1 MANVVVSAL
10 ATWNG
15 KALKKAKSDVSVFDK
30 QLKSLGRTFGITFSA
45 AAVVAFSKNAV
56 KAFAADEVA
65 AKSLALQLENT
76 GNAFR
81 VSEVENYIQGLEK
94 TYAILTDLRKPFQ
107 TFLNLTRSVG
117 LSQRTL
123 EAALN
128 ISAGTGESLDTVVNA
143 LAAGIRGNT
152 KAINNLNTGIDANI
166 IKTGDM
172 NKIMAALEER
182 FKGQAA
188 ARLDT
193 YAGKVD
199 VLKKSA
205 DEASKSIGKSLV
217 GALEILS
224 KDNSVSELANDFEN
238 LGDNIA
244 YAIIQMAKLL
254 DKLSAVTSSASF
266 KPALLLLGAAASAAT
281 GNPLPFV
288 AAFGTVGAM
297 GIGGALTSKRSLSSE
312 ENSTLAKAR
321 ILNRRIESKIIALTN
336 TTRKEEYDI
345 LKKKT
350 ALDKLKEKFDL
361 ERVGLTTALNQAT
374 DEEIK
379 TRIRAKITI
388 LDQDEVESVKRLAEL
403 EAIEALR
410 KLADSAGL
418 AGKSLESFGVEKIRT
433 LNTKID
439 TYIEDMAISII
450 RELNARI
457 AAMLAKFNFTSPTG
471 GSGASDGG
479 GGGGGNIIY
488 SSAVQKF
495 AIESTAKLN
504 DKIQDYLAGFGM
516 GGVQRSSSQSPMDIK
531 ITVDAGGDRM
541 SQAIAE
547 SIQVATRSGYST
559 VPAGFLV

>member
-15 KALKKAKSDVSVFDK
+15 RALKKAKSDVSVFDK
-30 QLKSLGRTFGITFSA
+30 QIKSLGRTFGVTFSA
-45 AAVVAFSKNAV
+45 AAVVAFSKSAV

-81 VSEVENYIQGLEK
+81 VTEVENYIQGLEK

-143 LAAGIRGNT
+143 LAAGIRGQT
-152 KAINNLNTGIDANI
+152 KSINNLNTGIDANI

-205 DEASKSIGKSLV
+205 DEAAKSIGKSLV

-224 KDNSVSELANDFEN
+224 KDNSVSALATDFEN

-244 YAIIQMAKLL
+244 YAIIQIAKLI
-254 DKLSAVTSSASF
+254 DKLSVLTSSPSF
-266 KPALLLLGAAASAAT
+266 KPALLLLGAAGTAVT
-281 GNPLPFV
+281 KNPAPFL

-297 GIGGALTSKRSLSSE
+297 GVGSALTSRRSLSSE
-312 ENSTLAKAR
+312 ENSALAKAR

-336 TTRKEEYDI
+336 SKRKEEYDLI
-345 LKKKT
+345 KKKT
-350 ALDKLKEKFDL
+350 DMDKLKEKFDVEL
-361 ERVGLTTALNQAT
+361 IGLQKARNEAT
-374 DEEIK
+374 DEETKRRLDGLIA
-379 TRIRAKITI
+379 IAKNDDA
-388 LDQDEVESVKRLAEL
+388 LAKKALAEL
-403 EAIEALR
+403 DAAEKAQLFAKNFSIA
-410 KLADSAGL
+410 
-418 AGKSLESFGVEKIRT
+418 LESIKSMTDKINDFIKSQA
-433 LNTKID
+433 LNFD
-439 TYIEDMAISII
+439 DSLNAIKS
-450 RELNARI
+450 LNARI
-457 AAMLAKFNFTSPTG
+457 AAMIAKLGGNVSTATDSGPGSAVYNYALEEVKKKNEEIKSFEYNLGLESSRGLNADISEFLAKF
-471 GSGASDGG
+471 AS
-479 GGGGGNIIY
+479 
-488 SSAVQKF
+488 S
-495 AIESTAKLN
+495 STAPE
-504 DKIQDYLAGFGM
+504 IR
-516 GGVQRSSSQSPMDIK
+516 V
-531 ITVDAGGDRM
+531 TVDAGGDKL

-559 VPAGFLV
+559 VPAGFIV

>member
-15 KALKKAKSDVSVFDK
+15 RALKKAKSDVSVFDK
-30 QLKSLGRTFGITFSA
+30 QLKSLGRTFGVTFSA

-81 VSEVENYIQGLEK
+81 VNEVENYIQGLEK

-107 TFLNLTRSVG
+107 TFLNLTKSVG

-143 LAAGIRGNT
+143 LAAGIRGQT
-152 KAINNLNTGIDANI
+152 KSINNLNTGIDANI

-205 DEASKSIGKSLV
+205 DEAAKSIGKSLV

-244 YAIIQMAKLL
+244 YAIIQMAKLI
-254 DKLSAVTSSASF
+254 DKLSVLTSSPSF
-266 KPALLLLGAAASAAT
+266 KPALLLLGAAGTAVT
-281 GNPLPFV
+281 KNPAPFL

-297 GIGGALTSKRSLSSE
+297 GIGTAVTSKRSLSSE
-312 ENSTLAKAR
+312 ENSALAKAR
-321 ILNRRIESKIIALTN
+321 ILNRRIEERIITLTN
-336 TTRKEEYDI
+336 GERKKEYDL

-350 ALDKLKEKFDL
+350 ALDKLKEKFDVEL
-361 ERVGLTTALNQAT
+361 IGLQKARNETTDKETKLRLDALIAIKKNDEALGIKALAELDAAEAAKLFAKNFYIALDSVKTMT
-374 DEEIK
+374 DKINDFIK
-379 TRIRAKITI
+379 SQVTSF
-388 LDQDEVESVKRLAEL
+388 DEALESVK
-403 EAIEALR
+403 
-410 KLADSAGL
+410 
-418 AGKSLESFGVEKIRT
+418 SLNK
-433 LNTKID
+433 
-439 TYIEDMAISII
+439 
-450 RELNARI
+450 RI
-457 AAMLAKFNFTSPTG
+457 ADMINKLGGPTTAATTG
-471 GSGASDGG
+471 PMITGPSGAS
-479 GGGGGNIIY
+479 Y
-488 SSAVQKF
+488 TPAQSQA
-495 AIESTAKLN
+495 AILDTKELN
-504 DKIQDYLAGFGM
+504 SRINDFLGGFGM
-516 GGVQRSSSQSPMDIK
+516 GTQRSSSQSPMDIK
-531 ITVDAGGDRM
+531 ITVDAGGDRL

-559 VPAGFLV
+559 VPNGFIA

>member
-15 KALKKAKSDVSVFDK
+15 RALRKAKSDVTVFDK
-30 QLKSLGRTFGITFSA
+30 QLKSLARTFGITFSA

-56 KAFAADEVA
+56 KAFAADELA

-81 VSEVENYIQGLEK
+81 VNEVENYIQGLEK

-128 ISAGTGESLDTVVNA
+128 ISAGTGESLETVVSA
-143 LAAGIRGNT
+143 LAAGIRGQT
-152 KAINNLNTGIDANI
+152 RSINNLNTGIDANI

-205 DEASKSIGKSLV
+205 DEAAKSIGKSLV

-224 KDNSVSELANDFEN
+224 KDNSVSELATDFEN

-244 YAIIQMAKLL
+244 YAITQMAKLI
-254 DKLSAVTSSASF
+254 DKLSVLTSSPSF
-266 KPALLLLGAAASAAT
+266 KPALLLLGAAATAVT
-281 GNPLPFV
+281 KNPAPFL

-297 GIGGALTSKRSLSSE
+297 GIGTAVTSKRKLSPE
-312 ENSTLAKAR
+312 ENSALAKAR
-321 ILNRRIESKIIALTN
+321 LLNRRIEERIITLTN
-336 TTRKEEYDI
+336 GKRKEEYDL

-350 ALDKLKEKFDL
+350 ALDKLKEKFDVEL
-361 ERVGLTTALNQAT
+361 IGLQKARNEAT
-374 DEEIK
+374 DEETKRRLDGLIAIK
-379 TRIRAKITI
+379 KN
-388 LDQDEVESVKRLAEL
+388 DEALGIKALAEL
-403 EAIEALR
+403 DAAAAAELFAKNFNIALESIR
-410 KLADSAGL
+410 TMTDKINDFIKSQVTSFDDALESVRSLNKRIADMISKLATVPIAAPTGQMFTGSSGAQYTAAQSQAAILD
-418 AGKSLESFGVEKIRT
+418 
-433 LNTKID
+433 TK
-439 TYIEDMAISII
+439 
-450 RELNARI
+450 ELNSRI
-457 AAMLAKFNFTSPTG
+457 
-471 GSGASDGG
+471 
-479 GGGGGNIIY
+479 
-488 SSAVQKF
+488 
-495 AIESTAKLN
+495 N
-504 DKIQDYLAGFGM
+504 DFLGGFGM
-516 GGVQRSSSQSPMDIK
+516 GTQRSSSQSPMDIK
-531 ITVDAGGDRM
+531 ITVDAGGDRL

-559 VPAGFLV
+559 VPAGFIA

>member
-30 QLKSLGRTFGITFSA
+30 QIKSLGRTFGVTFSA
-45 AAVVAFSKNAV
+45 AAVVAFSKSAV

-81 VSEVENYIQGLEK
+81 VTEVENYIQGLEK

-143 LAAGIRGNT
+143 LAAGIRGQT
-152 KAINNLNTGIDANI
+152 KSINNLNTGIDANI

-224 KDNSVSELANDFEN
+224 KDNSVSELATDFEN

-244 YAIIQMAKLL
+244 YAIIQIAKLI
-254 DKLSAVTSSASF
+254 DKLSVLTSSPSF
-266 KPALLLLGAAASAAT
+266 KPALLLLGAAGTAVT
-281 GNPLPFV
+281 KNPAPFL

-297 GIGGALTSKRSLSSE
+297 GVGSALTSKRSLSSE
-312 ENSTLAKAR
+312 ENSALAKAR

-336 TTRKEEYDI
+336 TKRKEEYDI

-350 ALDKLKEKFDL
+350 DMDKLREKFDVEL
-361 ERVGLTTALNQAT
+361 IGLQKARNEAT
-374 DEEIK
+374 DEETKRRLDGLIA
-379 TRIRAKITI
+379 IAKNDDA
-388 LDQDEVESVKRLAEL
+388 LAKKALAEL
-403 EAIEALR
+403 DAAEKAQQFAKDFNIALAAV
-410 KLADSAGL
+410 KTMTDKINDFIKSQVTSFDD
-418 AGKSLESFGVEKIRT
+418 SLEAVK
-433 LNTKID
+433 L
-439 TYIEDMAISII
+439 
-450 RELNARI
+450 LNARI
-457 AAMLAKFNFTSPTG
+457 LAMISKLGGVAPVDTGPGSAAFNFGLEKVKEQTKKIEDFKYDL
-471 GSGASDGG
+471 AL
-479 GGGGGNIIY
+479 
-488 SSAVQKF
+488 
-495 AIESTAKLN
+495 ESTRGLISDIN
-504 DKIQDYLAGFGM
+504 KILA
-516 GGVQRSSSQSPMDIK
+516 QNASTQNSADIR
-531 ITVDAGGDRM
+531 ISIDAGGDKL

-547 SIQVATRSGYST
+547 SIQVAARSGYST
-559 VPAGFLV
+559 VPAGFIA

>member
-30 QLKSLGRTFGITFSA
+30 QLKSLGRTFGVTFSA

-81 VSEVENYIQGLEK
+81 VNEVENYIQGLEK

-128 ISAGTGESLDTVVNA
+128 ISAGTGESLETVVSA
-143 LAAGIRGNT
+143 LAAGIRGQT
-152 KAINNLNTGIDANI
+152 RSINNLNTGIDANI

-205 DEASKSIGKSLV
+205 DEAAKSIGKSLV

-224 KDNSVSELANDFEN
+224 KDNSVSQLATDFEN

-244 YAIIQMAKLL
+244 YAIIQMAKLI
-254 DKLSAVTSSASF
+254 DKLSVLTSSPSF
-266 KPALLLLGAAASAAT
+266 KPALLLLGAAATAVT
-281 GNPLPFV
+281 KNPAPFL

-297 GIGGALTSKRSLSSE
+297 GIGTAVTSKRSLSSE
-312 ENSTLAKAR
+312 ENSALAKAR
-321 ILNRRIESKIIALTN
+321 ILNRRIESKIIALSN
-336 TTRKEEYDI
+336 GKRKEEYEL

-350 ALDKLKEKFDL
+350 DLDRLKEKFDL
-361 ERVGLTTALNQAT
+361 ELIGLQTALTNAT
-374 DEEIK
+374 DEETKARLRGLIA
-379 TRIRAKITI
+379 IA
-388 LDQDEVESVKRLAEL
+388 LNDEALSKKALAEL
-403 EAIEALR
+403 NAAEAAQQFAKNFNIALEAIRSMTDKINDFIKSQVTSFDDALATVKSLNQR
-410 KLADSAGL
+410 ITDMISKLATAPIAAPTAPMITGASGAQYTVAQSQAAILD
-418 AGKSLESFGVEKIRT
+418 
-433 LNTKID
+433 TK
-439 TYIEDMAISII
+439 
-450 RELNARI
+450 ELNSRI
-457 AAMLAKFNFTSPTG
+457 
-471 GSGASDGG
+471 
-479 GGGGGNIIY
+479 
-488 SSAVQKF
+488 
-495 AIESTAKLN
+495 N
-504 DKIQDYLAGFGM
+504 DFLGGFGM
-516 GGVQRSSSQSPMDIK
+516 GTQRSSSQSPMDIK
-531 ITVDAGGDRM
+531 ITVDAGGDRL

-559 VPAGFLV
+559 IPAGFIA

>member
-30 QLKSLGRTFGITFSA
+30 QLKSLGRTFGVTFSA

-56 KAFAADEVA
+56 KAFAADELA

-81 VSEVENYIQGLEK
+81 VNEVENYIQGLEK

-143 LAAGIRGNT
+143 LAAGIRGQT
-152 KAINNLNTGIDANI
+152 KSINNLNTGIDANI

-205 DEASKSIGKSLV
+205 DEAAKSIGKSLV

-224 KDNSVSELANDFEN
+224 KDNSVSALATDFEN

-254 DKLSAVTSSASF
+254 DKLSAVTSSALF

-312 ENSTLAKAR
+312 ENSALAKAR
-321 ILNRRIESKIIALTN
+321 ILNRRIEAKIIALTN
-336 TTRKEEYDI
+336 SKRKEEYDI

-350 ALDKLKEKFDL
+350 DMDKLREKFDVEL
-361 ERVGLTTALNQAT
+361 IGLQKARNEAT
-374 DEEIK
+374 DEETKRRLDGLIA
-379 TRIRAKITI
+379 IAKNDDA
-388 LDQDEVESVKRLAEL
+388 LAKKALAEL
-403 EAIEALR
+403 GAAEKAQQFAKDFNIALAAI
-410 KLADSAGL
+410 KTMTDKINDFIKSQVTSFDD
-418 AGKSLESFGVEKIRT
+418 SLEAVK
-433 LNTKID
+433 L
-439 TYIEDMAISII
+439 
-450 RELNARI
+450 LNARI
-457 AAMLAKFNFTSPTG
+457 LAMISKLGGTAPVDTSPGSSTFNFALEKVKEQTKKIEDFKYDL
-471 GSGASDGG
+471 AL
-479 GGGGGNIIY
+479 
-488 SSAVQKF
+488 
-495 AIESTAKLN
+495 ESTRGLISDIN
-504 DKIQDYLAGFGM
+504 KILA
-516 GGVQRSSSQSPMDIK
+516 QNASTQNSADIR
-531 ITVDAGGDRM
+531 ISIDAGGDRL

>member
-30 QLKSLGRTFGITFSA
+30 QLKSLGRTFGVTFSA
-45 AAVVAFSKNAV
+45 AAVVAFSKSAV

-81 VSEVENYIQGLEK
+81 VSEVESYIQGLEK

-128 ISAGTGESLDTVVNA
+128 TSAGTGESLDTVVNA
-143 LAAGIRGNT
+143 LAAGIRGQT
-152 KAINNLNTGIDANI
+152 KSINNLNTGIDANI

-188 ARLDT
+188 ARLNT
-193 YAGKVD
+193 YAGKMD

-205 DEASKSIGKSLV
+205 DEASKTIGKSLV

-224 KDNSVSELANDFEN
+224 KDNSVAALATDFEN

-244 YAIIQMAKLL
+244 YAIIQMAKLI

-288 AAFGTVGAM
+288 AAFGAVGAM
-297 GIGGALTSKRSLSSE
+297 GIGSALTSKRSLSSE
-312 ENSTLAKAR
+312 ENSALAKAR
-321 ILNRRIESKIIALTN
+321 ILNRRIESKIIALSN
-336 TTRKEEYDI
+336 GKRKEEYEL

-350 ALDKLKEKFDL
+350 DLDRLKEKFDL
-361 ERVGLTTALNQAT
+361 ELIGLQTALTNAT
-374 DEEIK
+374 DEETKSRLRGLIA
-379 TRIRAKITI
+379 IA
-388 LDQDEVESVKRLAEL
+388 LNDEALSKKALAEL
-403 EAIEALR
+403 NAAEAASLFAKNFNIALEAIRSMTDKINDFIKSQVTSFDDALASVKSLNQR
-410 KLADSAGL
+410 ITDMISKLATTQPAAEATGPMITGL
-418 AGKSLESFGVEKIRT
+418 SGKQYTAAQSQAAILD
-433 LNTKID
+433 TK
-439 TYIEDMAISII
+439 
-450 RELNARI
+450 ELNSRI
-457 AAMLAKFNFTSPTG
+457 
-471 GSGASDGG
+471 
-479 GGGGGNIIY
+479 
-488 SSAVQKF
+488 
-495 AIESTAKLN
+495 N
-504 DKIQDYLAGFGM
+504 DFLGGFGM
-516 GGVQRSSSQSPMDIK
+516 GTQRSSSQSPMDIK
-531 ITVDAGGDRM
+531 ITVDAGGDRL

-547 SIQVATRSGYST
+547 SIQIATKNGYST
-559 VPAGFLV
+559 VPAGQGF

>member
-15 KALKKAKSDVSVFDK
+15 RALKKAKSDVSVFDK
-30 QLKSLGRTFGITFSA
+30 QLKSLARTFGVTFSA

-81 VSEVENYIQGLEK
+81 VAEVENYIQGLEK

-128 ISAGTGESLDTVVNA
+128 ISAGTGESLETVVSA
-143 LAAGIRGNT
+143 LAAGIRGQT
-152 KAINNLNTGIDANI
+152 RSINNLNTGIDANI

-193 YAGKVD
+193 YAGKMD

-205 DEASKSIGKSLV
+205 DEASKTIGKSLV

-224 KDNSVSELANDFEN
+224 KDNSVSELATDFEN

-244 YAIIQMAKLL
+244 YAIIQMAKLI
-254 DKLSAVTSSASF
+254 DKLSVLTSSPSF
-266 KPALLLLGAAASAAT
+266 KPALLLLGAAGTAVSK
-281 GNPLPFV
+281 NPAPFL

-297 GIGGALTSKRSLSSE
+297 GIGSAVTSKRKLSPE
-312 ENSTLAKAR
+312 ENITLAKAR
-321 ILNRRIESKIIALTN
+321 LLSRRIEEKIITLTN
-336 TTRKEEYDI
+336 GKRREEYDL

-350 ALDKLKEKFDL
+350 ALDKLKEKFDVEL
-361 ERVGLTTALNQAT
+361 IGLQKARNEAT
-374 DEEIK
+374 DDETKLRLDGLIAIK
-379 TRIRAKITI
+379 KNDEALATKSVAELDAAEAAKLFAKNFYIALDSIKSMTDKINDFIKSQVTSFDDALAAVKDLNKRI
-388 LDQDEVESVKRLAEL
+388 LDMIGKIGGPSAPSTTSGSDSSGYSAVVIKA
-403 EAIEALR
+403 AI
-410 KLADSAGL
+410 DD
-418 AGKSLESFGVEKIRT
+418 
-433 LNTKID
+433 TK
-439 TYIEDMAISII
+439 
-450 RELNARI
+450 ELNSRI
-457 AAMLAKFNFTSPTG
+457 SDFLSGFTS
-471 GSGASDGG
+471 S
-479 GGGGGNIIY
+479 
-488 SSAVQKF
+488 
-495 AIESTAKLN
+495 
-504 DKIQDYLAGFGM
+504 
-516 GGVQRSSSQSPMDIK
+516 GVQRSSSQSPMDIK
-531 ITVDAGGDRM
+531 ITVDAGGDRL

-559 VPAGFLV
+559 VPAGFIA

>member
-30 QLKSLGRTFGITFSA
+30 QLKSLGRTFGVTFSA

-81 VSEVENYIQGLEK
+81 VTEVENYIQGLEK

-128 ISAGTGESLDTVVNA
+128 ISAGTGESLETVVSA
-143 LAAGIRGNT
+143 LAAGIRGQT
-152 KAINNLNTGIDANI
+152 RSINNLNTGIDANI

-205 DEASKSIGKSLV
+205 DEAAKSIGKSLV

-224 KDNSVSELANDFEN
+224 KDNSVAELATDFEN

-244 YAIIQMAKLL
+244 YAIIQMAKLI
-254 DKLSAVTSSASF
+254 DKLSVLTSSPSF
-266 KPALLLLGAAASAAT
+266 KPALLLLGAAATAVT
-281 GNPLPFV
+281 KNPAPFL

-297 GIGGALTSKRSLSSE
+297 GIGTAVTSKRSLSSE
-312 ENSTLAKAR
+312 ENSALARAR
-321 ILNRRIESKIIALTN
+321 ILNRRIESKIIALSN
-336 TTRKEEYDI
+336 TKRKEEYDI

-350 ALDKLKEKFDL
+350 DMDKLREKFDVEL
-361 ERVGLTTALNQAT
+361 IGLQKARNEAT
-374 DEEIK
+374 DEETKRRLDGLIA
-379 TRIRAKITI
+379 IAKNDDA
-388 LDQDEVESVKRLAEL
+388 LAKKALAEL
-403 EAIEALR
+403 DAAEAAQLFAKNFNIALASIKTMTDKINDFIKSQALNFDDSLNAI
-410 KLADSAGL
+410 KL
-418 AGKSLESFGVEKIRT
+418 
-433 LNTKID
+433 
-439 TYIEDMAISII
+439 
-450 RELNARI
+450 LNARI
-457 AAMLAKFNFTSPTG
+457 AAMIAKLGGNVSTATDSGPGSAVYNYALEEVKKKNEEIKSFEYNLGLESSRGLNADISQFLAKF
-471 GSGASDGG
+471 AST
-479 GGGGGNIIY
+479 
-488 SSAVQKF
+488 
-495 AIESTAKLN
+495 STAPE
-504 DKIQDYLAGFGM
+504 IR
-516 GGVQRSSSQSPMDIK
+516 V
-531 ITVDAGGDRM
+531 TVDAGGDRL

-559 VPAGFLV
+559 VPAGFIV

>member
-15 KALKKAKSDVSVFDK
+15 RALKKAKSDVSVFDK
-30 QLKSLGRTFGITFSA
+30 QLKSLGRTFGVTFSA

-81 VSEVENYIQGLEK
+81 VAEVENYIQGLEK

-143 LAAGIRGNT
+143 LAAGIRGQT
-152 KAINNLNTGIDANI
+152 RSINNLNTGIDANI

-205 DEASKSIGKSLV
+205 DEAAKSIGKSLV

-224 KDNSVSELANDFEN
+224 KDNSVSELATDFEN

-244 YAIIQMAKLL
+244 YAIIQMAKLI
-254 DKLSAVTSSASF
+254 DKLSVLTSSPSF
-266 KPALLLLGAAASAAT
+266 KPALLLLGAAGTAVT
-281 GNPLPFV
+281 KNPAPFL

-297 GIGGALTSKRSLSSE
+297 GIGSAVTSKRKLSPE
-312 ENSTLAKAR
+312 ENITLAKAR
-321 ILNRRIESKIIALTN
+321 LLSRRIEEKIITLTN
-336 TTRKEEYDI
+336 GKRKEEYDL

-350 ALDKLKEKFDL
+350 ALDKLKEKFDVEL
-361 ERVGLTTALNQAT
+361 IGLQKARNEAT
-374 DEEIK
+374 DDETKLRLDGLIAIK
-379 TRIRAKITI
+379 KN
-388 LDQDEVESVKRLAEL
+388 DEALGIKALAEL
-403 EAIEALR
+403 DAAEAAQLFAKNFNIA
-410 KLADSAGL
+410 
-418 AGKSLESFGVEKIRT
+418 LESIRNMTDKINDFIKSQVT
-433 LNTKID
+433 SFDDALAAVKDLNKRILDMINKLGGSTTTTTTTTGPTSIPSAASYFQDLATQLVGTSAYANMNVSQIATERARESGNRSVDVNVRID
-439 TYIEDMAISII
+439 T
-450 RELNARI
+450 
-457 AAMLAKFNFTSPTG
+457 P
-471 GSGASDGG
+471 SGD
-479 GGGGGNIIY
+479 
-488 SSAVQKF
+488 KF
-495 AIESTAKLN
+495 AQL
-504 DKIQDYLAGFGM
+504 
-516 GGVQRSSSQSPMDIK
+516 V
-531 ITVDAGGDRM
+531 
-541 SQAIAE
+541 AE
-547 SIQVATRSGYST
+547 SIQVAGRSGYST
-559 VPAGFLV
+559 AFNGGLPG

>member
-30 QLKSLGRTFGITFSA
+30 QLKSLGRTFGVTFSA

-81 VSEVENYIQGLEK
+81 VNEVENYIQGLEK

-128 ISAGTGESLDTVVNA
+128 ISAGTGESLDTVVSA
-143 LAAGIRGNT
+143 LAAGIRGKT
-152 KAINNLNTGIDANI
+152 KAIQGLNTGIDANI

-172 NKIMAALEER
+172 NKIMPALEER

-205 DEASKSIGKSLV
+205 DEAAKSIGKSLV
-217 GALEILS
+217 CALEILS
-224 KDNSVSELANDFEN
+224 KDNSVSALATDFEN

-266 KPALLLLGAAASAAT
+266 KPALLLLGE
-281 GNPLPFV
+281 PHQLPQV
-288 AAFGTVGAM
+288 
-297 GIGGALTSKRSLSSE
+297 
-312 ENSTLAKAR
+312 
-321 ILNRRIESKIIALTN
+321 ILYHS
-336 TTRKEEYDI
+336 
-345 LKKKT
+345 
-350 ALDKLKEKFDL
+350 
-361 ERVGLTTALNQAT
+361 
-374 DEEIK
+374 
-379 TRIRAKITI
+379 
-388 LDQDEVESVKRLAEL
+388 
-403 EAIEALR
+403 
-410 KLADSAGL
+410 
-418 AGKSLESFGVEKIRT
+418 
-433 LNTKID
+433 
-439 TYIEDMAISII
+439 
-450 RELNARI
+450 
-457 AAMLAKFNFTSPTG
+457 
-471 GSGASDGG
+471 
-479 GGGGGNIIY
+479 
-488 SSAVQKF
+488 
-495 AIESTAKLN
+495 
-504 DKIQDYLAGFGM
+504 
-516 GGVQRSSSQSPMDIK
+516 
-531 ITVDAGGDRM
+531 
-541 SQAIAE
+541 
-547 SIQVATRSGYST
+547 
-559 VPAGFLV
+559 

>member
-15 KALKKAKSDVSVFDK
+15 RALRKAKSDVSVFDK
-30 QLKSLGRTFGITFSA
+30 QLKSLARTFGVTFSA

-81 VSEVENYIQGLEK
+81 VNEVENYIQGLEK

-128 ISAGTGESLDTVVNA
+128 ISAGTGESLDTVVSA
-143 LAAGIRGNT
+143 LAAGIRGQT

-205 DEASKSIGKSLV
+205 DEAAKSIGKSLV

-288 AAFGTVGAM
+288 AAFGTVGAI
-297 GIGGALTSKRSLSSE
+297 GIGSALTSQRKLSPE
-312 ENSTLAKAR
+312 ENSALAKAR
-321 ILNRRIESKIIALTN
+321 ILNRRIESKIIALSN
-336 TTRKEEYDI
+336 TKRKEEYEL

-350 ALDKLKEKFDL
+350 DLDRLKEKFDL
-361 ERVGLTTALNQAT
+361 ELIGLQTALTNAT
-374 DEEIK
+374 DEETKARLRGLIA
-379 TRIRAKITI
+379 IA
-388 LDQDEVESVKRLAEL
+388 LNDEALSKKALAEL
-403 EAIEALR
+403 NAAEAAQEFAKKFNIALEAIRSMTDKINDFIKSQVTSFDDALASVKSLNQR
-410 KLADSAGL
+410 ITDMISKLATAPITTTTGPMVT
-418 AGKSLESFGVEKIRT
+418 GESGRQYTAAQSQAAI
-433 LNTKID
+433 LDTK
-439 TYIEDMAISII
+439 
-450 RELNARI
+450 ELNSRI
-457 AAMLAKFNFTSPTG
+457 
-471 GSGASDGG
+471 
-479 GGGGGNIIY
+479 
-488 SSAVQKF
+488 
-495 AIESTAKLN
+495 N
-504 DKIQDYLAGFGM
+504 DFLGGFGM
-516 GGVQRSSSQSPMDIK
+516 GTQRSSSQSPMDIRV
-531 ITVDAGGDRM
+531 TVDAGGDRL

-559 VPAGFLV
+559 VPAGFIA